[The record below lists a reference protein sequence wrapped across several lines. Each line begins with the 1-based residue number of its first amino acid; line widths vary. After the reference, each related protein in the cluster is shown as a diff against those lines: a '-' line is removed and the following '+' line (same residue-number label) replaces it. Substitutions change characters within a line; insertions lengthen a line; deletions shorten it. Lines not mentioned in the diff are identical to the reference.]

1 MSLILIIWGVLLF
14 IFVGVP
20 SVYYLYMKRRVAKP
34 WGLRIDEKYEPHVSI
49 LVPMY
54 NEEKSI
60 RFKLENLYK
69 VKYPANKLEIV
80 LVNDA
85 STDKTLDE
93 IQEFVGSHDGPT
105 IKVLNRVER
114 TGKAASLNF
123 ALKQI
128 NSELVVVSDA
138 DCFLSSDTLMKAMP
152 YLSNPEV
159 GAVAGKEL
167 LLNPQSSWVTEGEL
181 FYNNFVQT
189 LRLGESK
196 VHSTI
201 FFQGGFAAY
210 KKAFL
215 NEFDHE
221 NDDSGTAFNIVQGK
235 LRTLLIPKAHFY
247 TMFPTNWK
255 NKIILKMRRAN
266 QLQQIWAKCLKLL
279 FRGKLVLPKKIAVPE
294 IFLHL
299 FNPIVFFAL
308 IVVTA
313 LLIVA
318 KPLLLAVFLPIL
330 LLALVIP
337 KGRISVIE
345 NVQSNFILLFALFS
359 FITGRK
365 FKHWKTVEESR
376 SNLNKQVLKTKQLI

>member
-1 MSLILIIWGVLLF
+1 MSLILLIWGILFF
-14 IFVGVP
+14 IFLGVP
-20 SVYYLYMKRRVAKP
+20 SAYYLYMKRRAANP
-34 WGLRIDEKYEPHVSI
+34 WGLRIDENYEPHVSI

-69 VKYPANKLEIV
+69 VKYPANKLEII

-85 STDKTLDE
+85 SIDKTLDE
-93 IQEFVGSHDGPT
+93 IYEFMSSHDNLN
-105 IKVLNRVER
+105 IKVLNRLKR
-114 TGKAASLNF
+114 GGKSSSLNF
-123 ALKQI
+123 ALKRT
-128 NSELVVVSDA
+128 NSDVVVVSDA
-138 DCFLSSDTLMKAMP
+138 DCFLSSDTLIKALP
-152 YLSNPEV
+152 CLSNAEV
-159 GAVAGKEL
+159 GAVAGKEM
-167 LLNPQSSWVTEGEL
+167 LLNPQGSWVTEGES

-189 LRLGESK
+189 LRFGESK
-196 VHSTI
+196 VHSTV

-215 NEFDHE
+215 EEFDHE
-221 NDDSGTAFNIVQGK
+221 NDDSGTAFNIVQGNR
-235 LRTLLIPKAHFY
+235 RTLLIPEAHFY

-266 QLQQIWAKCLKLL
+266 QLQQIWTKCLKLL
-279 FRGKLVLPKKIAVPE
+279 LQRKLVLPKRIAVPE

-299 FNPIVFFAL
+299 LNPIVFFAL

-318 KPLLLAVFLPIL
+318 QPLLLAAFLPIL

-345 NVQSNFILLFALFS
+345 NVQSNCILLFALFS

-376 SNLNKQVLKTKQLI
+376 SYLTKAVLKENQLI